1 MNVHQG
7 RPACA
12 ATSPGVRK
20 IPEPTIMP
28 TTIARPSTRRSD
40 FLSSVMR
47 AENLHRKTE
56 GRSLLRPSATKPV
69 LEPTACAVLLHR
81 HHRHPHP
88 HQSAP
93 LPHHPHSTE
102 PPGGPRHHPPSTR
115 AARAPHSPP
124 PPVPPTVRPRYAP
137 PP

>member
-1 MNVHQG
+1 MNVSQG
-7 RPACA
+7 RPSCA

-47 AENLHRKTE
+47 AENLHRKTK

-81 HHRHPHP
+81 H
-88 HQSAP
+88 P
-93 LPHHPHSTE
+93 LPPPQAALLHHLPE
-102 PPGGPRHHPPSTR
+102 PTDLLRPRRLH
-115 AARAPHSPP
+115 PP
-124 PPVPPTVRPRYAP
+124 PPRPPRPTHRRPRP
-137 PP
+137 I